1 MIPIALLHPDVSPRA
16 VKPFQ
21 RVNPELTIQ
30 QEIRDPQQIQ
40 AALIFGG
47 DGTVHRYLPQ
57 LHKFNIP
64 VLVVPAGSGNDFA
77 KELGLWNTKLALEA
91 WKKFCQ
97 TRANA
102 REIDLGAIRSSR
114 SGEETLFCCVAATG
128 MDAEANRRANQMP
141 SWLRG
146 SGGYIVAALSA
157 LKSFEICDFNV
168 SAGLPPRAR
177 NESESAADQSR
188 TNPQS
193 VSSGRKSAPAEIHRS
208 GFFVAV
214 GQAHRYGG
222 GLKIAPLAELGD
234 GLLDVCFVGKM
245 NKLKL
250 LLALP
255 TVYFGGHLRLRE
267 VEYFRAE
274 KLRIA
279 TGRPVD
285 VYGDGEFICQTPVE
299 IRVLPRALRVIVP
312 A

>member
-16 VKPFQ
+16 VEPFQ
-21 RVNPELTIQ
+21 RVNPDLSIQ
-30 QEIRDPQQIQ
+30 QEMQEPDQIQ

-57 LHKFNIP
+57 LNKFKIP

-77 KELGLWNTKLALEA
+77 KALGIGNTSLALEA

-97 TRANA
+97 TGANA
-102 REIDLGAIRSSR
+102 REIDLGAIRSSS
-114 SGEETLFCCVAATG
+114 SGEETFFCCVAATG

-141 SWLRG
+141 PWLRG
-146 SGGYIVAALSA
+146 SGGYILAALSA
-157 LKSFEICDFNV
+157 LTSFELCEFSV
-168 SAGLPPRAR
+168 SADVRAGAG
-177 NESESAADQSR
+177 NESKPADQIKSK
-188 TNPQS
+188 P
-193 VSSGRKSAPAEIHRS
+193 GRISPGQKFACAEIHRT

-255 TVYFGGHLRLRE
+255 TVYFGGHLRLKE

-274 KLRIA
+274 KLSIA

-285 VYGDGEFICQTPVE
+285 VYADGEFICQTPVE

>member
-16 VKPFQ
+16 VEPFQ
-21 RVNPELTIQ
+21 RVNPDLTIQ
-30 QEIRDPQQIQ
+30 QEMREPEQIQ

-77 KELGLWNTKLALEA
+77 KALGLWNTKLALEA

-97 TRANA
+97 TGANA

-141 SWLRG
+141 TWLRG
-146 SGGYIVAALSA
+146 SGGYILAALSA
-157 LKSFEICDFNV
+157 LKSFEICEFNV
-168 SAGLPPRAR
+168 SAELPVAESKSAGQARTKRESFASGLR
-177 NESESAADQSR
+177 
-188 TNPQS
+188 
-193 VSSGRKSAPAEIHRS
+193 SAPAEIHRS

-255 TVYFGGHLRLRE
+255 TVYFGGHLRLKE

-274 KLRIA
+274 KLRIE

-285 VYGDGEFICQTPVE
+285 VYADGEFICHTPVE
-299 IRVLPRALRVIVP
+299 IRVLPRALRVIRP

>member
-16 VKPFQ
+16 VEPFQ
-21 RVNPELTIQ
+21 RVNPDLTIQ
-30 QEIRDPQQIQ
+30 QEMREPEQIR

-57 LHKFNIP
+57 FYKFNIP

-77 KELGLWNTKLALEA
+77 KALGLWNTNVALEA

-97 TRANA
+97 TGANA
-102 REIDLGAIRSSR
+102 SEVDLGAIRSS
-114 SGEETLFCCVAATG
+114 SAGEETLFCCVAATG

-141 SWLRG
+141 TWLRG
-146 SGGYIVAALSA
+146 WGGYILAALSA
-157 LKSFEICDFNV
+157 LKSFETCDFDV
-168 SAGLPPRAR
+168 SAEVPVRAR
-177 NESESAADQSR
+177 NESKSAADQS
-188 TNPQS
+188 TSEPKS
-193 VSSGRKSAPAEIHRS
+193 VSSGQKSAPGEIHRS

-222 GLKIAPLAELGD
+222 GLKIAPLAELSD
-234 GLLDVCFVGKM
+234 GLLDVCFVSKM
-245 NKLKL
+245 NKIKL

-255 TVYFGGHLRLRE
+255 TVYFGGHLRLKE

-274 KLRIA
+274 KLSIA

-285 VYGDGEFICQTPVE
+285 VYADGEFICHTPVE
-299 IRVLPRALRVIVP
+299 IRVLPRALRVIRP